1 MRNKHTNNILNETRK
16 KTNEQFN
23 QRRYKK
29 DDDGRVIINMVV
41 KDDSGFLSPFSEND
55 APSISS
61 EVAEFLE
68 NETKTM
74 LPRQLLTLRIKSNCI
89 DDVEKELYIRAINE
103 YYTRT
108 YIVNEKEIK
117 RNNVLSVILFI
128 TGLIILTIA
137 IAFSNVIWSEVLD
150 IAAWVFLWETVDV
163 AVFKIR
169 YQKMQR
175 YRYLSFLSMK
185 IEYYDINDGDDKN
198 E

>member
-1 MRNKHTNNILNETRK
+1 MRNKYIKQILNETRK

-29 DDDGRVIINMVV
+29 NDDGRVIINMIV
-41 KDDSGFLSPFSEND
+41 KDDSGFLSPFSENES
-55 APSISS
+55 PSISS

-89 DDVEKELYIRAINE
+89 DDNEKVMYVKAINE
-103 YYTRT
+103 YYTKT

-117 RNNVLSVILFI
+117 KNNIISIILFSI
-128 TGLIILTIA
+128 GLIILTFA
-137 IAFSNVIWSEVLD
+137 IAFPNVIWSEVLD
-150 IAAWVFLWETVDV
+150 ITAWVFLWETVDIM
-163 AVFKIR
+163 VFKNR

-175 YRYLSFLSMK
+175 YRYLSFLSMN
-185 IEYYDINDGDDKN
+185 IEYYDLNDGDENN

>member
-1 MRNKHTNNILNETRK
+1 MRNKHANNILNETRK

>member
-16 KTNEQFN
+16 KTNEQFKK
-23 QRRYKK
+23 RRYKK

-137 IAFSNVIWSEVLD
+137 IAFSNIIWSEVLD

-185 IEYYDINDGDDKN
+185 IEYYDINDGDNKN